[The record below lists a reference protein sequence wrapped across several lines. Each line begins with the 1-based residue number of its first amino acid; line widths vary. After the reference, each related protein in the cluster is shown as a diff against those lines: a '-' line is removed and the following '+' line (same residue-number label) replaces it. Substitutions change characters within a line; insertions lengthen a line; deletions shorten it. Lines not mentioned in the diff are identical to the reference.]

1 MKYLARANSFIIK
14 SNVKKIKTFNPQPYV
29 RWLFLLQ
36 VVYRPND
43 AKYNRCQKLD
53 KIRDMEE
60 LVAWYANALSPNEG
74 FAGVSNPDY
83 LGFHHNSYYASAYT
97 PHAIHCGALI
107 AFLLS
112 GTPFSLSKNE
122 LLTRE
127 SKVGTKKRAT
137 AYLPLCKTDVTPN
150 LLLVD
155 RYWGGVG
162 VQFL

>member
-1 MKYLARANSFIIK
+1 MCAGSF
-14 SNVKKIKTFNPQPYV
+14 FC
-29 RWLFLLQ
+29 RLFTVLMM
-36 VVYRPND
+36 PNTTD
-43 AKYNRCQKLD
+43 AKKLD

-74 FAGVSNPDY
+74 FAGVLKPDY

-112 GTPFSLSKNE
+112 GTQFSLSKNE

-137 AYLPLCKTDVTPN
+137 AYLPLCKTDITPN

-155 RYWGGVG
+155 RYWARGGVG